1 MKKIIFMLLCIA
13 GAMASN
19 AQDLGQ
25 ILAGSKPDANKYL
38 QSYLEPFGK
47 GEILNMG
54 RGWFNTARV
63 HKKLGFDITVSAQL
77 AIVPDSKQNFTFRN
91 SDYAT
96 FALKNAATTSATVP
110 TFIGDAA
117 QQTLSVNT
125 TVDGKNVSYEFSS
138 PKGIGKEFKDNLKFV
153 AVPLP
158 VAQLGVGIFKNT
170 ELKLRYFPK
179 TSFSGTEV
187 GVFGIAV
194 QNEIGNYIPVFKRLP
209 FLHLSA
215 LAGYNTVG
223 VDYDLTGK
231 GTPGANQKASLRIN
245 AITFQAI
252 GSVKLA
258 FLEIYT
264 ALGYTSGK
272 ANTDLKGSYE
282 ITYTDKATNT
292 PYKTT
297 VVDPIALSY
306 NNSGFSNTWGARVNF
321 FFLKLFADYTFA
333 PTYNGAGVG
342 LAFSFR

>member
-1 MKKIIFMLLCIA
+1 MKKIIFILVCIA
-13 GAMASN
+13 GATASN
-19 AQDLGQ
+19 AQDIGQ

-38 QSYLEPFGK
+38 QNYLEPFGK

-63 HKKLGFDITVSAQL
+63 HKRLGFDVTISAQL
-77 AIVPDSKQNFTFRN
+77 ALIPDSKQNFAFNN

-96 FALKNAATTSATVP
+96 FKLKTGTSATIP
-110 TFIGDAA
+110 TFIGDAG
-117 QQTLSVNT
+117 QQALTVNT
-125 TVDGKNVSYEFSS
+125 TVDGKSVSYEFNTPS
-138 PKGIGKEFKDNLKFV
+138 GIGKDFKNSVGFV

-179 TSFSGTEV
+179 TSFSGTQV
-187 GVFGIAV
+187 GVFGLAV

-215 LAGYNTVG
+215 LAGYNTVN

-231 GTPGANQKASLRIN
+231 GTPGANQKAQLRIN
-245 AITFQAI
+245 AFTLQAI

-258 FLEIYT
+258 FFEVYT
-264 ALGYTSGK
+264 SLGYTTGK
-272 ANTDLKGSYE
+272 AHTDLKGSYV
-282 ITYTDKATNT
+282 ITYKDNT
-292 PYKTT
+292 SGGTYSTT

-306 NNSGFSNTWGARVNF
+306 DNSGISNTWGARINL
-321 FFLKLFADYTFA
+321 FFLKIFADYTFA
-333 PTYNGAGVG
+333 PTYNGAGAG
-342 LAFSFR
+342 IAFSFR

>member
-1 MKKIIFMLLCIA
+1 MKKIIFILLCIA
-13 GAMASN
+13 GANASN
-19 AQDLGQ
+19 AQDIGQ

-38 QSYLEPFGK
+38 SSYLEPFGK
-47 GEILNMG
+47 GEIMNMG

-63 HKKLGFDITVSAQL
+63 HKKLGFDLTISAQL
-77 AIVPDSKQNFTFRN
+77 AIVPSSSQNFTFN
-91 SDYAT
+91 NADYAS
-96 FALKNAATTSATVP
+96 FKLKSGAASATIP

-125 TVDGKNVSYEFSS
+125 TVDGKNVSYEFAT
-138 PKGIGKEFKDNLKFV
+138 PKGIGKDFKDNVGFV

-170 ELKLRYFPK
+170 ELKVRYFPK
-179 TSFSGTEV
+179 TSFSGTQV
-187 GVFGIAV
+187 GVFGLAV

-215 LAGYNTVG
+215 LAGYNTVN

-231 GTPGANQKASLRIN
+231 GTAGSNQHAVLKIN
-245 AITFQAI
+245 AFTLQAI

-264 ALGYTSGK
+264 SLGYTTGK
-272 ANTDLKGSYE
+272 SNANLNGSY
-282 ITYTDKATNT
+282 IINYTDKATGLA
-292 PYKTT
+292 YSTT

-306 NNSGFSNTWGARVNF
+306 NQSGVTNTWGARVNV
-321 FFLKLFADYTFA
+321 FFLKFFADYTFA
-333 PTYNGAGVG
+333 PTYNGAGAG

>member
-1 MKKIIFMLLCIA
+1 MRKIIFILLCIA
-13 GAMASN
+13 GANASN
-19 AQDLGQ
+19 AQDIGQ

-38 QSYLEPFGK
+38 SSYLEPFGK

-77 AIVPDSKQNFTFRN
+77 AIVPDAKQNFTFN
-91 SDYAT
+91 NADYGT
-96 FALKNAATTSATVP
+96 FKLKSGASSATIP

-117 QQTLSVNT
+117 QQVLSVNT
-125 TVDGKNVSYEFSS
+125 NVNGKDVSYEFST
-138 PKGIGKEFKDNLKFV
+138 PKGIGKEFKDNVGMV

-187 GVFGIAV
+187 GVFGLAV

-215 LAGYNTVG
+215 LAGYNTVD
-223 VDYDLTGK
+223 VKYDLTGK
-231 GTPGANQKASLRIN
+231 GMPGSNQNASLKIN
-245 AITFQAI
+245 AFTLQAI

-258 FLEIYT
+258 LLEIYT
-264 ALGYTSGK
+264 AVGYTTGK
-272 ANTDLKGSYE
+272 ANTNMNGSY
-282 ITYTDKATNT
+282 IINYTDKATGST
-292 PYKTT
+292 VTTT
-297 VVDPIALSY
+297 VTDPIALSY
-306 NNSGFSNTWGARVNF
+306 NNSGITNTWGARLNF
-321 FFLKLFADYTFA
+321 FFLKVFADYTFA
-333 PTYNGAGVG
+333 PTYNSAGVG